1 MINWG
6 IVGLGNMGYKF
17 ASSLEETNNSKLGGI
32 ASLNNQRL
40 KNFQETFNIK
50 NEFLYKNYNE
60 LIEEKNI
67 DAIYIA
73 TLNNSH
79 LELIKSCA
87 KNKKNILCEKPITLN
102 YEEAQ
107 EARDYINR
115 NKVFFFEA
123 IAFRS
128 HPQTQIVREII
139 NQNEIGD
146 ITTIE
151 TSFGFKVK
159 KINPKSRL
167 FNKDLGGGSIL
178 DLGCYPLSTLNF
190 LFNKDSKYEF
200 TSANGTFCSTNVD
213 DSANAEILINN
224 KVQCTIKVSIK
235 ENFDNKTVIKG
246 TKGEIII
253 NNPWLPEKKTTLDI
267 KNNNSFYKKFINSD
281 LSIFANQTQKVSE
294 NFLNK
299 TQNDKFLVDIDDSLN
314 IMRNLTEWS
323 NIIKK

>member
-1 MINWG
+1 MQ
-6 IVGLGNMGYKF
+6 K
-17 ASSLEETNNSKLGGI
+17 T
-32 ASLNNQRL
+32 
-40 KNFQETFNIK
+40 
-50 NEFLYKNYNE
+50 
-60 LIEEKNI
+60 
-67 DAIYIA
+67 
-73 TLNNSH
+73 
-79 LELIKSCA
+79 
-87 KNKKNILCEKPITLN
+87 KNILCEKPITLN

-200 TSANGTFCSTNVD
+200 TSANGTFCSTDVD